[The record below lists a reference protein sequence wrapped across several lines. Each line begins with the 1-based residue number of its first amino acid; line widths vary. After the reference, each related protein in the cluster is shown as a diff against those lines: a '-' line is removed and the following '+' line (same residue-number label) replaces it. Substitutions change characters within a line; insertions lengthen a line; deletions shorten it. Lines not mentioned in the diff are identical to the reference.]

1 MKKAM
6 TPKEGLESYAALKKE
21 REGID
26 AQLSDLKKEGG
37 RSDLFQ
43 NIYNDLTL
51 TLEEIL
57 TRIARPVKIPSEVY
71 DISMYTINRKRTGRK
86 WGTNKTKTS
95 KPRNEKLP
103 LVSWAVEIAEELDKN
118 FSIEKHLRVF
128 SRPFK
133 DKEKLEFLEKVI
145 QNKRSY
151 FAVILPTVKCPSD
164 SQAGRVILVNPTRG
178 CATYIVP
185 KRNWQKYAKMKI
197 KDLKTLA
204 KAFETN
210 PHNPDLPW
218 VTRYEMPKKM
228 LLETGFRWKR
238 DVSVLLMNKPERPK
252 KIRKFKKDGTKKR
265 GPRLTLHQKIEL
277 IKDYQKK
284 RNRVVPPSKHP
295 LYKLIQ
301 SIRRGVRNR
310 MDDSKVNNNSDSY
323 TIETEQLEF
332 EKKTGIPLD
341 PKAISK
347 ARENIRLGTY
357 KNHLEKVIEHMENN
371 NGNTPPES
379 IGPVGIKLSA
389 IRKGFHNQKMIG
401 RNLSPKSRDML
412 PKEIARLYLIGD
424 PQKAGGVWLNRDEN
438 GNKEPAHI
446 TLWKIDNYEIYR

>member
-1 MKKAM
+1 MKEVLAC
-6 TPKEGLESYAALKKE
+6 YAALKKE
-21 REGID
+21 REKID
-26 AQLSDLKKEGG
+26 AQLSDLKKQCE
-37 RSDLFQ
+37 RSDLLQ
-43 NIYNDLTL
+43 NYNDITL
-51 TLEEIL
+51 ALEEIL
-57 TRIARPVKIPSEVY
+57 TRIARPVKIPSKVY
-71 DISMYTINRKRTGRK
+71 DISMYTKNRKRTGRK
-86 WGTNKTKTS
+86 WAANKTKTS
-95 KPRNEKLP
+95 KPKNQKLP
-103 LVSWAVEIAEELDKN
+103 LVSWAVEIAEDLDKN
-118 FSIEKHLRVF
+118 FSIEKDLRVF
-128 SRPFK
+128 GRPFE
-133 DKEKLEFLEKVI
+133 DKENVEFLEKVI
-145 QNKRSY
+145 QDKRGY
-151 FAVILPTVKCPSD
+151 FAVILPTLKRSD
-164 SQAGRVILVNPTRG
+164 SQAGRVILVNPARG

-185 KRNWQKYAKMKI
+185 KKNWQKYAKMQI
-197 KDLKTLA
+197 KDLKALA

-228 LLETGFRWKR
+228 PLETGFRCERWKR
-238 DVSVLLMNKPERPK
+238 DISVLLKNKPESPK
-252 KIRKFKKDGTKKR
+252 RICKFKKDRTEKR
-265 GPRLTLHQKIEL
+265 GPRLTLQQKIEL

-284 RNRVVPPSKHP
+284 HNRVVPPSKHP

-301 SIRRGVRNR
+301 SMRRGVRNR

-332 EKKTGIPLD
+332 ESQTGIPLD

-347 ARENIRLGTY
+347 ARENIRLSTY
-357 KNHLEKVIEHMENN
+357 KNHLKKVIEHMKNN

-389 IRKGFHNQKMIG
+389 IRKGFHNQKIID

-424 PQKAGGVWLNRDEN
+424 PKGAGGVWLNRDEN

-446 TLWKIDNYEIYR
+446 TLCKIDNNEIYKGN